1 MKPKNRGESMD
12 WISDWAEGII
22 IAVIIGT
29 VIEMI
34 LPEGN
39 SKKYIKMVI
48 GIYVLFTIVSPII
61 TKFTGESIQ
70 VSEVLELDKYIVE
83 AEEAAKAQNTI
94 QNDNQDNIMKVYLSG
109 IKSDM
114 KAKIEAK
121 GYNVK
126 SIDVGVTDDET
137 YKIQYINLSVEE
149 NENISNPE
157 ENSGEDNEQN
167 IIENTIEPVE
177 QVEKVEVN
185 IGSEKTD
192 TEEKSEEDNDNK
204 SQLSYSKKQ
213 ELKEYLSSVYEVNV
227 SSITIN

>member
-1 MKPKNRGESMD
+1 MD
-12 WISDWAEGII
+12 WISDWAGGII

-70 VSEVLELDKYIVE
+70 VSEVLELDKYLAE

-114 KAKIEAK
+114 KTKIEAK

-192 TEEKSEEDNDNK
+192 TEEKSEDDSQNK
-204 SQLSYSKKQ
+204 SQLSYSKKR

>member
-1 MKPKNRGESMD
+1 MD

>member
-1 MKPKNRGESMD
+1 MKPKNRVESID
-12 WISDWAEGII
+12 WISDWAGGII
-22 IAVIIGT
+22 VAVIIGT

-34 LPEGN
+34 LPEGK

-114 KAKIEAK
+114 KTKIEAK

>member
-1 MKPKNRGESMD
+1 MN
-12 WISDWAEGII
+12 WISDWAGGII

-114 KAKIEAK
+114 KTKIEAK

>member
-1 MKPKNRGESMD
+1 MD
-12 WISDWAEGII
+12 WISDWAGGII

-70 VSEVLELDKYIVE
+70 VSDVLELDKYIAE
-83 AEEAAKAQNTI
+83 AEDSAKVQNTI
-94 QNDNQDNIMKVYLSG
+94 QNDNQDNIMNVYLSG

-121 GYNVK
+121 GYIVN
-126 SIDVGVTDDET
+126 SLDVGITDDET
-137 YKIQYINLSVEE
+137 YAIQYINLSVDEKE
-149 NENISNPE
+149 DISNPE

-167 IIENTIEPVE
+167 IMGNTIEPVE
-177 QVEKVEVN
+177 QVEKVEVS

-192 TEEKSEEDNDNK
+192 TKEKSEEDSGNK

-213 ELKEYLSSVYEVNV
+213 ELREYLSSVYEVNV

>member
-1 MKPKNRGESMD
+1 MD
-12 WISDWAEGII
+12 WISDWAGGII

-94 QNDNQDNIMKVYLSG
+94 KNDNQDNIMKVYLSG

>member
-1 MKPKNRGESMD
+1 MD
-12 WISDWAEGII
+12 WISDWAGGII

-83 AEEAAKAQNTI
+83 AEKAEKAKNTK

-109 IKSDM
+109 IKS
-114 KAKIEAK
+114 KKKKKIEAK

>member
-1 MKPKNRGESMD
+1 MKPKNRGESTD
-12 WISDWAEGII
+12 WISDWAGGII

-114 KAKIEAK
+114 KTKIEAK

>member
-12 WISDWAEGII
+12 WISDWAGGII

-114 KAKIEAK
+114 KTKIEAK

>member
-1 MKPKNRGESMD
+1 MD
-12 WISDWAEGII
+12 WISDWAGGII

-83 AEEAAKAQNTI
+83 AEEVAKAQNTI

-126 SIDVGVTDDET
+126 GIDVGVTDDET

>member
-1 MKPKNRGESMD
+1 MD
-12 WISDWAEGII
+12 WISDWAGGII

-114 KAKIEAK
+114 KTKIEAK

-177 QVEKVEVN
+177 QVEKVEVS

-192 TEEKSEEDNDNK
+192 TKEKSEEDNDNK

>member
-1 MKPKNRGESMD
+1 MKPKNRVESMD
-12 WISDWAEGII
+12 WISDWAGGII

-34 LPEGN
+34 LPEGK

-114 KAKIEAK
+114 KTKIEAK

>member
-12 WISDWAEGII
+12 WISDWAGGII

>member
-1 MKPKNRGESMD
+1 MD
-12 WISDWAEGII
+12 WISDWAGGII

-48 GIYVLFTIVSPII
+48 GIYVLFTIVLPII

-114 KAKIEAK
+114 KTKIEAK

>member
-1 MKPKNRGESMD
+1 M
-12 WISDWAEGII
+12 
-22 IAVIIGT
+22 
-29 VIEMI
+29 
-34 LPEGN
+34 
-39 SKKYIKMVI
+39 
-48 GIYVLFTIVSPII
+48 SPII

-114 KAKIEAK
+114 KTKIEAK

>member
-1 MKPKNRGESMD
+1 MD
-12 WISDWAEGII
+12 WISDWAGGII

-114 KAKIEAK
+114 KTKIEAK

-126 SIDVGVTDDET
+126 RIDVGVTDDET

>member
-1 MKPKNRGESMD
+1 MIE
-12 WISDWAEGII
+12 WISDWAGGII
-22 IAVIIGT
+22 IAVIIAT

-114 KAKIEAK
+114 KTKIEAK

>member
-1 MKPKNRGESMD
+1 MD
-12 WISDWAEGII
+12 WISDWAGGII

-48 GIYVLFTIVSPII
+48 GIYVLFTIVSPIV

-70 VSEVLELDKYIVE
+70 VSDVLELDKYIAE
-83 AEEAAKAQNTI
+83 AEEAAKVQNTI
-94 QNDNQDNIMKVYLSG
+94 QNDNQNNIMNVYLSG
-109 IKSDM
+109 IKNDM

-121 GYNVK
+121 GYIVN
-126 SIDVGVTDDET
+126 SIDIGITDDET
-137 YKIQYINLSVEE
+137 YAIQYINLSVDQKED
-149 NENISNPE
+149 ISNPE

-167 IIENTIEPVE
+167 IIGNTIEPVE
-177 QVEKVEVN
+177 QVEKVEVS

-192 TEEKSEEDNDNK
+192 TEEKSEDDSQNK
-204 SQLSYSKKQ
+204 SQLSYSKKR

>member
-1 MKPKNRGESMD
+1 MD
-12 WISDWAEGII
+12 WISDWAGGII

-114 KAKIEAK
+114 KTKIEAK

>member
-1 MKPKNRGESMD
+1 MD
-12 WISDWAEGII
+12 WISDWAGGII